1 MHNALCIMHY
11 KKGFG
16 IKMEKKVYLLLE
28 NGDVYEGTAFGAEKE
43 VVGELV
49 FTTAMTGYLETLT
62 DPSYFG
68 QIVCQTFPL
77 IGNYGVIPSDFESK
91 KPALTAYIVRELC
104 QQPSNFRCD
113 GLLDTFLKES
123 NIPGIYG
130 IDTRCLTKTVR
141 EYGVMNAAIKYT
153 EPSKEDL
160 EALKAYKVTEAV
172 KSVTTD
178 KKETFDAENGNF
190 NVVLMDLGAKSNI
203 RRELVKRGCNVTVVP
218 GNTTA
223 EEIKALSPDG
233 IMLSNGP
240 GDPAENTEII
250 AEIRKLCEYK
260 IPTFGI
266 CLGHQLMALSQGAK
280 TEKLKYGHRG
290 ANQPATDT
298 KTGRVYITSQNH
310 GYAVVASSLPE
321 NAYESFVNANDGTCE
336 GVTYTDMP
344 VFTVQFHPEACG
356 GPLDT
361 SFLFDRFISM
371 MQEDKKN
378 A

>member
-1 MHNALCIMHY
+1 MQRKAFL
-11 KKGFG
+11 
-16 IKMEKKVYLLLE
+16 VLE

-43 VVGELV
+43 ATGELV

-113 GLLDTFLKES
+113 GVLDTFLKD
-123 NIPGIYG
+123 NDIPGICG

-141 EYGVMNAAIKYT
+141 EYGVMNSAILYR
-153 EPSKEDL
+153 EPTKDDIEG
-160 EALKAYKVTEAV
+160 LKGYRVTNAV

-178 KKETFDAENGNF
+178 KPERFEAEDGEL
-190 NVVLMDLGAKSNI
+190 NVVLMDFGAKNNI

-218 GNTTA
+218 GSTTA
-223 EEIKALSPDG
+223 EEIKAMNPDG

-240 GDPAENTEII
+240 GDPEENTEII
-250 AEIRKLCEYK
+250 AEIKKLCEYK

-298 KTGRVYITSQNH
+298 QTGRVYITSQNH
-310 GYAVVASSLPE
+310 GYAVVADTLPE

-336 GVTYTDMP
+336 GVTYKDMP

-361 SFLFDRFISM
+361 SFLFDRFIKM
-371 MQEDKKN
+371 MKEEKKN

>member
-1 MHNALCIMHY
+1 MQKRAFL
-11 KKGFG
+11 
-16 IKMEKKVYLLLE
+16 VLE

-43 VVGELV
+43 AVGELV

-113 GLLDTFLKES
+113 GMLDTFLKE
-123 NIPGIYG
+123 NDIPGICG

-141 EYGVMNAAIKYT
+141 EYGVMNSAILYR
-153 EPSKEDL
+153 EPTQEDIDG
-160 EALKAYKVTEAV
+160 LKGYKVTNAV
-172 KSVTTD
+172 SSVTTEEAE
-178 KKETFDAENGNF
+178 KFDAENGEL
-190 NVVLMDLGAKSNI
+190 NVVLMDFGAKSNI

-218 GNTTA
+218 GGTKA
-223 EEIKALSPDG
+223 EEILAMNPDG

-240 GDPAENTEII
+240 GDPQENTEII
-250 AEIRKLCEYK
+250 AEIKKLCEYK

-310 GYAVVASSLPE
+310 GYAVVADTLPE

-344 VFTVQFHPEACG
+344 VFTVQFHSEACG
-356 GPLDT
+356 RRLDT

-371 MQEDKKN
+371 MKEDI
-378 A
+378 

>member
-1 MHNALCIMHY
+1 
-11 KKGFG
+11 
-16 IKMEKKVYLLLE
+16 MEKKAYLVLE
-28 NGDVYEGTAFGAEKE
+28 NGDVYEGVAFGAEKE
-43 VVGELV
+43 AVGELV

-77 IGNYGVIPSDFESK
+77 IGNYGVIPSDYESK

-113 GLLDTFLKES
+113 GMLDTFLKDS
-123 NIPGIYG
+123 GIPGIYG

-141 EYGVMNAAIKYT
+141 EYGVMNSAIQYSAPT
-153 EPSKEDL
+153 QEDIKR
-160 EALKAYKVTEAV
+160 LKSYKVTDAV
-172 KSVTTD
+172 RSVTTD
-178 KKETFDAENGNF
+178 SAEIFEADNGEL
-190 NVVLMDLGAKSNI
+190 NVVLMDFGAKSNI

-218 GNTTA
+218 GSTTA
-223 EEIKALSPDG
+223 EEIKAMNPDG

-240 GDPAENTEII
+240 GDPEENTGIISEIQ
-250 AEIRKLCEYK
+250 KLCEYK

-310 GYAVVASSLPE
+310 GYAVVASTLPE

-361 SFLFDRFISM
+361 SFLFDRFITM
-371 MQEDKKN
+371 MKEDKKN